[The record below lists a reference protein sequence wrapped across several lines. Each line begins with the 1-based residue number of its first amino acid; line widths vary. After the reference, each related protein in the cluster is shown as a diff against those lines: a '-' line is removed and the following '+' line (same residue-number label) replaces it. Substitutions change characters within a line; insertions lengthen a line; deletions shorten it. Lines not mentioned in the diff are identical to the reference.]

1 VGWQLGEELSNLSL
15 VGAGRHALGPPVFVV
30 GEGCV
35 DAVDIA
41 CAPCVHPH
49 AALVAADHL
58 LAVVERDAARTVHRP
73 RDVHPVIGGVR
84 GGDGRR
90 RGRRRH
96 GQAKIKDKNGC
107 IYPEAER
114 IVHTGQKE
122 TLRRRGCHNSFD

>member
-1 VGWQLGEELSNLSL
+1 VGWQLGKELSNLGL
-15 VGAGRHALGPPVFVV
+15 VSEGMHALGPPTFVA

-35 DAVDIA
+35 DATDIA

-58 LAVVERDAARTVHRP
+58 AVVERDAAGTVHRL
-73 RDVHPVIGGVR
+73 RAIHPVIDAVK

-90 RGRRRH
+90 RGHRHH

-107 IYPEAER
+107 IYPETES